1 MVVAIVINH
10 LLFIPQIND
19 LQGRLNS
26 LQQMAAHGPPPN
38 QWGPQGGPP
47 PPPSSGPMMPP
58 HPGPNMSDPNMPP
71 QMVSVSSISLR
82 VDILNC
88 ICRRF
93 IYIVNNY
100 LQEKRFIYSHKLNS
114 Y

>member
-1 MVVAIVINH
+1 
-10 LLFIPQIND
+10 
-19 LQGRLNS
+19 
-26 LQQMAAHGPPPN
+26 MAAHGPPPN

-71 QMVSVSSISLR
+71 QMVSVLSISLR
-82 VDILNC
+82 ADILNSV
-88 ICRRF
+88 CRRF

-100 LQEKRFIYSHKLNS
+100 LQEKCFIYSHKLDS